1 MNTQSKTPL
10 FLMEIVIML
19 FVFAISASICL
30 KVFVYGEK
38 ISQEGYNLDQACFET
53 QKAAEYWQNTKGNME
68 ETAQLLQAS
77 IEGDELKAYFDEDW
91 NSTQKGPIFTLT
103 MKTRGA
109 YAKIVVK
116 DQEKELFSLETE
128 AVIFGE

>member
-10 FLMEIVIML
+10 FLMEVVIML

-30 KVFVYGEK
+30 KVFVQGEK
-38 ISQEGYNLDQACFET
+38 ISEESYNIDRACLET
-53 QKAAEYWQNTKGNME
+53 QKAAEYWQNTKGDIE

-77 IEGDELKAYFDEDW
+77 ITGNELEVFYDEDW
-91 NSTQKGPIFTLT
+91 NATGKDAAFTLT
-103 MKTRGA
+103 MQTGGA
-109 YAKIVVK
+109 SAEIVVMN
-116 DQEKELFSLETE
+116 QEKELLSLKTE